1 MLSVVELYRLV
12 HATRVALER
21 KDRLAGAG
29 IAEDDAALRP
39 GFDAPSKDSP
49 TTGILAALS
58 DPSARRDG

>member
-1 MLSVVELYRLV
+1 MPGAVEMDRLM

-21 KDRLAGAG
+21 NDRFAGAG
-29 IAEDDAALRP
+29 IAEAGAALGP
-39 GFDAPSKDSP
+39 GVETWTKDSP